1 MIRALRLSAI
11 LLGVF
16 ALLCVIVLGVA
27 DTSIGHRMIA
37 DRIAAQTPKSGLRIK
52 IGRIDGSIFHQTRL
66 RDLQLYDAR
75 GLFFDSGDV
84 RLTWNPTAW
93 LVNRLDISSLTVPVA
108 TLHRL
113 PKLKPSTTN
122 GPILPGFDIRIDK
135 FAITKLDIDAGVA
148 GAPRSGR
155 LSGKADINDGRALV
169 QLDARASAGDRLTLK
184 LDAEP
189 DRDRFD
195 VDVDLAAPAGGI
207 FGAVIGTAKPVSL
220 SVKGDGRW
228 KAWRGQLL
236 ASVSQARIADF
247 SLTAV
252 EGKFALGGLLAL
264 QSITTGKVQ
273 RLTSPLVRVT
283 GDATLE
289 NRRLNSRLTLSSP
302 QIVVRSEGVSDLA
315 NNRFSA
321 MRIKARLLVPNA
333 LFPNMSGGP
342 VDLQA
347 MLDGPFATARFDY
360 LLTAPRVAFDNTG
373 FEAVRASGQGRF
385 SKSPVTVPVKLFAA
399 RVTGVG
405 DVAGGILAGLS
416 VNGNLK
422 VTKVTLS
429 GDGLLLKSDKL
440 SGKLSLLVD
449 LKTGRFDVGLAG
461 QLGRYLI
468 PGLGIV
474 DVKTELKV
482 VPSETGRGTR
492 VIGRGQA
499 WVRRLDNSFL
509 AGLTKGL
516 PQIDTGLTRGP
527 DGLLHFVNLRLTS
540 PGIAL
545 SGNGYRRID
554 GSFFFEGAGKQAV
567 YGPITRMVLDGRI
580 ERPRIDLLLARPN
593 DAMGLAG
600 VHVLLDPNPAGF
612 AWRADGNSTL
622 GRFVGNGS
630 IALPSG
636 QPAIMN
642 IASLNASGL
651 NASGALRSLTGG
663 FDGRLNVAGNGVSGA
678 LDFKPQNAIQQIE
691 AHLKMRD
698 AALKG
703 PPAIIIR
710 RGTVDGIVL
719 LDPRGTSVEA
729 TVTGQGLSRGG
740 ISLARLAANA
750 KLRGGVGEVRASFA
764 GSRGRSF
771 DFQTMAQVSPGA
783 VKLIGTGTIDRKP
796 LTLLGPALFTKEGDG
811 WRLQPAGVRFAGGQA
826 KVGGLFGGSRP
837 EISAELMQMPLT
849 VLDMFYPKLAL
860 GGVGSGTLSYRN
872 SAGQLPSG
880 AMNLRVRGLTRSGLV
895 LSSKPVNVGIN
906 AVLSGTSAAVRAVAV
921 SEGQTIARGQAR
933 LSPPPGGDLTSRL
946 GNAPMLAQLRA
957 SGGADT
963 LWRLIGVETIDVSG
977 PIAVAADIT
986 GTPNNP
992 QIRGSLSTNNGR
1004 IESPV
1009 TGMVLTGVMAQGRFG
1024 GSSLVID
1031 NFSANAGKDGKLTGK
1046 ASFSISAA
1054 DGFGMNID
1062 AQASNATLIARDDL
1076 GATITG
1082 PLRIKSDASG
1092 GLISGDVILNRS
1104 SYRLGKA
1111 TAAAAIPTLNVKEI
1125 NRINQD
1131 EATRGPA
1138 RPWQLAI
1145 KARAPNRAVVTGLGI
1160 DSEWRADLDIGGTVL
1175 APAITGRANLVRG
1188 GYEFAGRRFDL
1199 TRGQIRFLGEV
1210 PADPVL
1216 DILANGDTQGLS
1228 ASIHVSGTGL
1238 KPEITFASTPALP
1251 QDELLSRLLFG
1262 TSITNLSAPE
1272 AVQLAAAVASLRGG
1286 GNGLNPINALRNA
1299 IGLDRLRILPADT
1312 VTGQRTSIA
1321 AGKYITRRA
1330 YVEIITDGQGYSA
1343 TRAEFQIT
1351 RWLSLLSSIS
1361 TIGRQSATVRVSKD
1375 Y

>member
-1 MIRALRLSAI
+1 MIRAFRLIAI
-11 LLGVF
+11 LIGGI
-16 ALLCVIVLGVA
+16 ALLAVIALGIA

-52 IGRIDGSIFHQTRL
+52 LGRIDGSIFSRARL
-66 RDLQLYDAR
+66 RDLQLSDSQ
-75 GLFFDSGDV
+75 GVFFESADV
-84 RLTWNPTAW
+84 RLSWSPAGW
-93 LVNRLDISSLTVPVA
+93 LVNRLDISSLIVPAA

-113 PKLKPSTTN
+113 PKLKPSTTG
-122 GPILPGFDIRIDK
+122 GPILPAFDIRVDE
-135 FAITKLDIDAGVA
+135 FAITRLEIDAGVA
-148 GAPRSGR
+148 AERRTGK
-155 LSGKADINDGRALV
+155 LSGNADIHDGRALV
-169 QLDARASAGDRLTLK
+169 KLDASASAGDRLSLK

-195 VDVDLAAPAGGI
+195 VDVNLAAPAGGV
-207 FGAVIGTAKPVSL
+207 FGAVIGTAKPVAL

-228 KAWRGQLL
+228 KAWRGQML
-236 ASVSQARIADF
+236 AEFAQSRIADLA
-247 SLTAV
+247 LTAV
-252 EGKFALGGLLAL
+252 DGRFALGGRLAL
-264 QSITTGKVQ
+264 NTITTGKVQ
-273 RLTSPLVRVT
+273 RLTSPLVRVA

-289 NRRLNSRLTLSSP
+289 NRRLNSRLTLTSP
-302 QIVVRSEGVSDLA
+302 QLVVRTEGVSDLA
-315 NNRFSA
+315 TNRFRD
-321 MRIKARLLVPNA
+321 MRIKARLLVPKA

-347 MLDGPFATARFDY
+347 VLDGPFASARFDY

-399 RVTGVG
+399 KVTGVG

-416 VNGNLK
+416 VTGNLK
-422 VTKVTLS
+422 VTKATLS
-429 GDGLLLKSDKL
+429 GDGLVLKSDKL

-492 VIGRGQA
+492 IVGRGQA
-499 WVRRLDNSFL
+499 WVRRLDNRFL

-540 PGIAL
+540 PGITL
-545 SGNGYRRID
+545 SGNGYRRLD
-554 GSFFFEGAGKQAV
+554 GSFYFEGAGRQAI
-567 YGPITRMVLDGRI
+567 YGSITRMVLDGRI
-580 ERPRIDLLLARPN
+580 ERPKIDLQLARPN
-593 DAMGLAG
+593 EAMGLSG
-600 VHVLLDPNPAGF
+600 VHLLLDPVATGF
-612 AWRADGNSTL
+612 VWRADGGSTL
-622 GRFVGNGS
+622 GRFTGNGS

-636 QPAIMN
+636 QPAIIN
-642 IASLNASGL
+642 VASLNASGL
-651 NASGALRSLTGG
+651 NATGALRSLTGG
-663 FDGRLNVAGNGVSGA
+663 FDGRLNLAGSGVSGI

-698 AALKG
+698 AELQG
-703 PPAIIIR
+703 PPVIVVR
-710 RGTVDGIVL
+710 RGTVDGTIL
-719 LDPRGTSVEA
+719 LDPRGT
-729 TVTGQGLSRGG
+729 TIDGTITGQGLSRGG
-740 ISLARLAANA
+740 IRLARLAANA

-771 DFQTMAQVSPGA
+771 DFQTMAQISPGS

-796 LTLLGPALFTKEGDG
+796 LSLSGPALIVKEGDG
-811 WRLQPAGVRFAGGQA
+811 WRLQPASLKFAGGQA
-826 KVGGLFGGSRP
+826 RIGGRFGGNQP
-837 EISAELMQMPLT
+837 EISAELTQMPLT
-849 VLDMFYPKLAL
+849 VLDMLYPKLAL

-880 AMNLRVRGLTRSGLV
+880 AINLRIRGLTRSGLV
-895 LSSKPVNVGIN
+895 LSSKPVDVGIN
-906 AVLSGTSAAVRAVAV
+906 GVLSGTSAAVRAIAV
-921 SEGQTIARGQAR
+921 SGGQTIARGQAR
-933 LSPPPGGDLTSRL
+933 LSPPAGGDLTSRL

-986 GTPNNP
+986 GTPNDP

-1009 TGMVLTGVMAQGRFG
+1009 TGMVLTGVVAKGRFG

-1031 NFSANAGKDGKLTGK
+1031 DFSANAGKDGKLNGK

-1054 DGFGMNID
+1054 NGFGMNID
-1062 AQASNATLIARDDL
+1062 AQATNATLIARDDL

-1092 GLISGDVILNRS
+1092 GTISGDVTLNRS

-1131 EATRGPA
+1131 EASKGAA

-1145 KARAPNRAVVTGLGI
+1145 KARAPNRAFVTGLGI
-1160 DSEWRADLDIGGTVL
+1160 DSEWRADLDIGGSVL

-1199 TRGQIRFLGEV
+1199 ARGQIRFLGEI

-1228 ASIHVSGTGL
+1228 ASIHVTGTGL
-1238 KPEITFASTPALP
+1238 KPEITFSSTPALP